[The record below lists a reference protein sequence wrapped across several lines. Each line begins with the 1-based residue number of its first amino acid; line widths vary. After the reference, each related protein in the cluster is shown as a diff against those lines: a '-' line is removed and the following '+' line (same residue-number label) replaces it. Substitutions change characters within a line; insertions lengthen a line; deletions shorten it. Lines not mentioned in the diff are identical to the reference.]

1 MAVTA
6 KDGSHHHSASRA
18 RLHDELAAKK
28 DSAVTPIKKDSS
40 DAGPGGMTHP
50 APTKTPIEEHVAEH
64 GPAHSIMYHHDQ
76 DGDGMHHVSSFHGE
90 APSPYGKMAGGQNAG
105 EGEHTGEG
113 GGESA
118 AGESHMLHPGAHH
131 SRHKTHHAA
140 HEHMGKAM
148 GMDHE
153 DEDRP
158 EEADDETPDSQQ
170 DQTAGSRGIPGLS

>member
-28 DSAVTPIKKDSS
+28 GSAVTPIKKDSS

-64 GPAHSIMYHHDQ
+64 GPAHAIHYMHDA
-76 DGDGMHHVSSFHGE
+76 DGDGMHHVSSYHGE
-90 APSPYGKMAGGQNAG
+90 APAPAHNGRGGQGG
-105 EGEHTGEG
+105 ENQDGMG
-113 GGESA
+113 GGEEPG
-118 AGESHMLHPGAHH
+118 GEKHMLHPGAHH

-148 GMDHE
+148 GVE
-153 DEDRP
+153 RG
-158 EEADDETPDSQQ
+158 EEEDETPDHEEPDGDEGMASG
-170 DQTAGSRGIPGLS
+170 AGSIPGLS